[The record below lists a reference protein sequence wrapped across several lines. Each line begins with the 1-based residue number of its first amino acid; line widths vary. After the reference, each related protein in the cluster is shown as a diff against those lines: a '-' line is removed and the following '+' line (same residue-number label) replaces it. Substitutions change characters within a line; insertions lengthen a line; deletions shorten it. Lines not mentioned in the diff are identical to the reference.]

1 MTSGSINTKSNIQVS
16 KPDIIPMFDQE
27 GFIVSAIDADAWDH
41 LYPYQ
46 LIILHVSDDGTYA
59 VTPWRFTLPI
69 TPQEVSVSM
78 PVADTIQPTL
88 TGYNEVMGGAPF
100 RNISMQGTMGVW
112 PARESVVRGGTSGL
126 SAVAKTA
133 IAPVA
138 NAATELVSGA
148 PPRLENAASAS
159 TFPNTTTGFYKFH
172 QMKAFL
178 EGYVALRRRTSPIKP
193 GDEDKAGTAYRG
205 KITLHPHRL
214 RLALA
219 IWKDSSVYVCRLQQF
234 DGPIRSAARPLE
246 YRWSL
251 SLQAYRRV
259 DINEQGQAASEF
271 KINVSKANR
280 LFDIMNRINA
290 ARKLLAASQN
300 LLAFGVLGPLSIIN
314 ELSRQ
319 ISGAVKDVVGIVRS
333 IRDMPVT
340 FVRGVVSDI
349 LDTTKQIGAGYG
361 SVASTFKSFD
371 KFPDDIK
378 AALAPL
384 LSKMGVGPKSDQG
397 PTLMA
402 DTATSTGALTANTTA
417 QPGQSQQGEFTD
429 PSQVGSPLI
438 NTTGIDPQ
446 EALDAAPGL
455 GDLNLDNFSLSAAQ
469 RAALNAEIAQS
480 LSKSV
485 SDFED
490 IRESIQQNLDA
501 FTTSIGSWDAIY
513 NEIYGLPTPTTPQRQ
528 PTPEELDIIFAANE
542 ILISADQ
549 FVAYLRD
556 NQNQVDPVPSSL
568 EYVAGLA
575 QQSGILFQIPR
586 SKIAVPFPYGHSL
599 ERIALQYLGDANRWH
614 EIATLNG
621 LREPYIDEEGFYRPL
636 LTNATDRQI
645 AIESDENLFIGQRI
659 YLTSDTQNATVRTII
674 DINKLTPGQVILT
687 LDGDTT
693 VEVYKASE
701 HAALRAFLPGT
712 VNSSSLIYIPTPGE
726 PTSQQTDMSIP
737 GINPMDPLIR
747 LGGIDLLLT
756 DKLDLVVTP
765 NGDNPLSIGMV
776 NMTQTVKL
784 ALSTE
789 PGSLLQHP
797 TWGFD
802 ARPGDS
808 VADVDLQALIKNL
821 RNIFS
826 GDLDFAGIRSALVQK
841 VGNVLRLD
849 IQLGING
856 VNRSV
861 PVLLS
866 LGSRPGQS

>member
-1 MTSGSINTKSNIQVS
+1 MSAGATNPKSNLQVS
-16 KPDIIPMFDQE
+16 KPDIIPVYDQE
-27 GFIVSAIDADAWDH
+27 GFAQLGVDADAWNQ

-46 LIILHVSDDGTYA
+46 LIILHVNEDATYD
-59 VTPWRFTLPI
+59 VTPWRFSLPI
-69 TPQEVSVSM
+69 TPQQITVTM

-88 TGYNEVMGGAPF
+88 TGYNEVLGGAPF
-100 RNISMQGTMGVW
+100 RNINMQGTMGVW
-112 PARESVVRGGTSGL
+112 PARESVVRGGASGL
-126 SAVAKTA
+126 SAIAKTA
-133 IAPVA
+133 VAPVV
-138 NAATELVSGA
+138 NAATELVTGA
-148 PPRLENAASAS
+148 PPRLDNAMSES
-159 TFPNTTTGFYKFH
+159 IFPTATTGFYRFH
-172 QMKAFL
+172 QLRQFL
-178 EGYVALRRRTSPIKP
+178 EGYVALRRRTDPIKP
-193 GDEDKAGTAYRG
+193 GDEDKIGTAYRG
-205 KITLHPHRL
+205 KATLHPHRL

-219 IWKDSSVYVCRLQQF
+219 VWKDNSVYVCRIQQF
-234 DGPIRSAARPLE
+234 DGPIKDAARPLE

-251 SLQAYRRV
+251 ALQAYKRV

-271 KINVSKANR
+271 KINVSKVNR

-319 ISGAVKDVVGIVRS
+319 ISGAVKDVAGIVRS
-333 IRDMPVT
+333 IRDMPIT
-340 FVRGVVSDI
+340 FVRSVVSDI
-349 LDTTKQIGAGYG
+349 LDTTKQVGAGFG
-361 SVASTFKSFD
+361 SVASTFRSFD
-371 KFPDDIK
+371 KFDDDIK

-384 LSKMGVGPKSDQG
+384 RSQMGVGPKSDHG

-402 DTATSTGALTANTTA
+402 DTASSTGALTVDTTA
-417 QPGQSQQGEFTD
+417 QPGQSQQSEFTD
-429 PSQVGSPLI
+429 GSQVGSPPI

-455 GDLNLDNFSLSAAQ
+455 SDLNLDNFSLSAAQ
-469 RAALNAEIAQS
+469 RAALNAEQAQS

-490 IRESIQQNLDA
+490 IRDSIQQNLDI
-501 FTTSIGSWDAIY
+501 FTTSIGSWDPVY
-513 NEIYGLPTPTTPQRQ
+513 NEIYGLPEPAVPQRA

-549 FVAYLRD
+549 FVAYLKD

-575 QQSGILFQIPR
+575 QQSGIFFQIPR

-645 AIESDENLFIGQRI
+645 AIESSENLFIGQQV

-674 DINKLTPGQVILT
+674 DINKLTPGQAVIT
-687 LDGDTT
+687 LDGDTN
-693 VEVYKASE
+693 VEAYLASE

-712 VNSSSLIYIPTPGE
+712 VNSSSLIYIPTAGDPV
-726 PTSQQTDMSIP
+726 TQQTDLNIP
-737 GINPMDPLIR
+737 GINPLDPLIR

-756 DKLDLVVTP
+756 DRLDLVVTP
-765 NGDNPLSIGMV
+765 NGDNPLSIGMI

-784 ALSTE
+784 ALSTQ

-821 RNIFS
+821 RTIFS

-856 VNRSV
+856 INRSV